1 MDLKTLPFLLIFASP
16 LLMGQEDM
24 LYLHCAYDAP
34 WSQLSLD
41 GETERS
47 LQGEIWQISES
58 SGIWQGFNLY
68 TIDSF
73 PAQSYSL
80 DDLNRDLRLLS
91 SESINRDFRVDARLE
106 QINLLVGEEI
116 FVEIDRISGRFYY
129 KDPESSVRGNCES
142 HRRADAENLL
152 IKQHERYQDVITNI
166 EQTRKF

>member
-1 MDLKTLPFLLIFASP
+1 MYIKKLFFLLIFIPP
-16 LLMGQEDM
+16 LLRGQEDI
-24 LYLHCAYDAP
+24 LYLHCAYDEP

-41 GETERS
+41 GRTERA

-68 TIDSF
+68 TTDSF

-91 SESINRDFRVDARLE
+91 SESTNRDFRVDTRLE
-106 QINLLVGEEI
+106 QINLFVGEEV
-116 FVEIDRISGRFYY
+116 FVEIDRISGRFSYM
-129 KDPESSVRGNCES
+129 DPESSVMGNCES
-142 HRRADAENLL
+142 HQREDAENLL
-152 IKQHERYQDVITNI
+152 IEQHDRYQTVITNI